1 MDAAQ
6 RKLDKLPASPGVYVF
21 RGVDGKALYV
31 GKARSLRSRVRSYFQ
46 PGSSDVRAFV
56 RRLERELVDIE
67 TFVTHT
73 DKEAALLE
81 NQLIK
86 SHQPRYN
93 VKLRDDKEYLSLRL
107 DAKRPWPRLEVVR
120 RPKPDGAQYF
130 GPYHSATAAR
140 QTLRLVN
147 RYFQLRTCTDTEF
160 RKRSRPC
167 LQHQIKRCPAPCVL
181 RVDTDEYRA
190 QVANV
195 ARFLD
200 GRHDELVVDL
210 DGRMQAASHGLNYER
225 AAIYRDQIRA
235 VERAREEQ
243 RVAGVHKSDQ
253 DVIGFHREG
262 DQVEIAVLSMRSG
275 RIFSVRTFALRRVAV
290 PNDEMLGA
298 FLMQHYADR
307 PSLPD
312 EILVSVSIEMREGL
326 EELLSENRKRRVRI
340 LEPKRG
346 AKAKL
351 LELARENAE
360 HAFNEKERAREDVE
374 ARLAELQTQLRL
386 AVLPRRIECVDI
398 SHSGGEETV
407 AVFVA
412 LQDGTP
418 ARERYRSFH
427 VKGVAGGDDYGA
439 MYEVLMRRLRRG
451 EREEEGWELP
461 DLLLVDG
468 GKGQLGVAV
477 RAREDIGLPQL
488 EIASVAKP
496 RLTAAGEEQGDRIFL
511 PGQKNAIPVR
521 GSPALSLLLLA
532 RDETHRASNALRK
545 KVGRK
550 RRLRSELD
558 DVPGVGPKTRGKLLR
573 NLGSLRDVL
582 AASEEELIE
591 AGATK
596 RQALAIKAAL
606 GDGSQIAP
614 ETEAAAKAEEAE
626 ETAIE
631 NAFQPD

>member
-1 MDAAQ
+1 MVADVAQ

-21 RGVDGKALYV
+21 HGADRQVLYV

-46 PGSSDVRAFV
+46 AGSSDVRAFV
-56 RRLERELVDIE
+56 SRLERELTDIE

-86 SHQPRYN
+86 SHQPKYN

-147 RYFQLRTCTDTEF
+147 RFFQLRTCTDTEF
-160 RKRSRPC
+160 RMRTRPC
-167 LQHQIKRCPAPCVL
+167 LQHQIKRCPGPCVL
-181 RVDTDEYRA
+181 DVDQAEYHA
-190 QVANV
+190 QVTNV

-200 GRHDELVVDL
+200 GRHDELVRDL
-210 DGRMQAASHGLNYER
+210 DERMQSASGDLEYEQ

-235 VERAREEQ
+235 VERAQEEQ
-243 RVAGVHKSDQ
+243 RVAGVQRSDQ

-262 DQVEIAVLSMRSG
+262 DQVELAVLSMRGG
-275 RIFSVRTFALRRVAV
+275 RISTVRTLPLRRVAV

-298 FLMQHYADR
+298 FLRQHYSDR

-312 EILVSVSIEMREGL
+312 EILVSVTIEMSEAL
-326 EELLSENRKRRVRI
+326 EELLSENRKRRVQI
-340 LEPKRG
+340 VEPKRG

-386 AVLPRRIECVDI
+386 TVLPRRIECVDI
-398 SHSGGEETV
+398 SHSSGEETV

-412 LQDGTP
+412 LQDGTT
-418 ARERYRSFH
+418 AKERYRSFH
-427 VKGVAGGDDYGA
+427 VKGVGGGDDYAA

-451 EREEEGWELP
+451 KNQEEGWELP
-461 DLLLVDG
+461 DLLVVDG

-477 RAREDIGLPQL
+477 RAREDIGVPDLQV
-488 EIASVAKP
+488 ASVAKP
-496 RLTAAGEEQGDRIFL
+496 RITASGEEQGDRIFL
-511 PGQKNAIPVR
+511 PGQKNPIPVR
-521 GSPALSLLLLA
+521 ANSALSLLLLA
-532 RDETHRASNALRK
+532 RDETHRASNTLRK

-558 DVPGVGPKTRGKLLR
+558 RVPGVGPKTRGKLLR

-582 AASEEELIE
+582 GATEEQLIE
-591 AGATK
+591 AGATRK
-596 RQALAIKAAL
+596 QALAIKNSL
-606 GDGSQIAP
+606 GDQSPVEP
-614 ETEAAAKAEEAE
+614 ETEAAEQ
-626 ETAIE
+626 TAIE

>member
-1 MDAAQ
+1 
-6 RKLDKLPASPGVYVF
+6 V
-21 RGVDGKALYV
+21 LYV
-31 GKARSLRSRVRSYFQ
+31 GKARSLRNRVRSYFQ
-46 PGSSDVRAFV
+46 AGTSDLRAFV
-56 RRLERELVDIE
+56 SRLERELVDIE

-86 SHQPRYN
+86 SHQPKYN

-107 DAKRPWPRLEVVR
+107 DAKRAWPRLEVVR
-120 RPKPDGAQYF
+120 RPKTDGAQYF

-181 RVDTDEYRA
+181 RVDQDEYAA

-210 DGRMQAASHGLNYER
+210 DGRMQGASGELEYER

-243 RVAGVHKSDQ
+243 RVAGVQKSDQ

-262 DQVEIAVLSMRSG
+262 DQIEVAVLSMRAG
-275 RIFSVRTFALRRVAV
+275 RIFSVRTFPLRRVAV

-298 FLMQHYADR
+298 FLMQHYADW

-312 EILVSVSIEMREGL
+312 EILVSVRIEMSEAL

-340 LEPKRG
+340 IEPKRG

-374 ARLAELQTQLRL
+374 ARLSELQTLLRL
-386 AVLPRRIECVDI
+386 SVVPHRIECVDI
-398 SHSGGEETV
+398 SHTGGQETV

-412 LQDGTP
+412 LQDGTA

-427 VKGVAGGDDYGA
+427 VKGVGGGDDYAA
-439 MYEVLMRRLRRG
+439 MYEVLIRRLRRG
-451 EREEEGWELP
+451 KKEEQGWELP

-477 RAREDIGLPQL
+477 RAREDIGLPDL
-488 EIASVAKP
+488 EVASVAKP
-496 RLTAAGEEQGDRIFL
+496 RISASGEQEGDRVFR

-521 GSPALSLLLLA
+521 GNSALALLLLA

-550 RRLRSELD
+550 RRLQSELD
-558 DVPGVGPKTRGKLLR
+558 GVPGVGPKTRGKLLR

-582 AASEEELIE
+582 AATEEQLIE

-596 RQALAIKAAL
+596 RQALAIKEAL
-606 GDGSQIAP
+606 GGPSPVAP
-614 ETEAAAKAEEAE
+614 ETAAAED
-626 ETAIE
+626 TAIE